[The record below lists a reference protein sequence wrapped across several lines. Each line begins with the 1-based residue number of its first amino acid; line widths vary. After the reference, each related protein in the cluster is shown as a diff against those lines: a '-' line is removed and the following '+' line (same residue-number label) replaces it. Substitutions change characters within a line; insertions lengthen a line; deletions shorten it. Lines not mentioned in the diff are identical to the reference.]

1 MDQWSPAICSFD
13 KIIYSVQSLLDDP
26 NPYDFLNGRAAKLF
40 KENRNIY
47 NKIVR
52 EYTSTFASYSKFLDE
67 IKKMNLDIMTIKD
80 GEKFKCI
87 YSEK

>member
-1 MDQWSPAICSFD
+1 M
-13 KIIYSVQSLLDDP
+13 LDDP

-67 IKKMNLDIMTIKD
+67 IKKLNLEIITNKN
-80 GEKFKCI
+80 GKKFKCI
-87 YSEK
+87 HSEE

>member
-1 MDQWSPAICSFD
+1 M
-13 KIIYSVQSLLDDP
+13 LDDP
-26 NPYDFLNGRAAKLF
+26 NPDNFLNEKAAKLY
-40 KENRNIY
+40 KENRNNY
-47 NKIVR
+47 EKIVK

-87 YSEK
+87 YSEE

>member
-1 MDQWSPAICSFD
+1 M
-13 KIIYSVQSLLDDP
+13 LDDP

-52 EYTSTFASYSKFLDE
+52 EYTSTFASYSKFLYE
-67 IKKMNLDIMTIKD
+67 MKKMNLDIITSKD
-80 GEKFKCI
+80 GESFKCI
-87 YSEK
+87 YSEE

>member
-1 MDQWSPAICSFD
+1 M
-13 KIIYSVQSLLDDP
+13 IYSVQSILDDP
-26 NPYDFLNGRAAKLF
+26 NPYDFLNEKAAKLF

-67 IKKMNLDIMTIKD
+67 IKKMNLDIKTIKN
-80 GEKFKCI
+80 GKKFKCI